1 MNHFAVHLKLT
12 QYCKLTI
19 FHYKIKN
26 KLKKKKNP
34 MQEVGRG
41 RPGHMLNNARVP
53 VDPSFTR
60 RQFTHQ
66 HEGDDAH
73 QDRLC
78 CRKRCSASLSPE
90 KCKSKP

>member
-1 MNHFAVHLKLT
+1 
-12 QYCKLTI
+12 
-19 FHYKIKN
+19 
-26 KLKKKKNP
+26 

-73 QDRLC
+73 RDRLC
-78 CRKRCSASLSPE
+78 CRKRCSASLITREMQIKTTMMYHLTPVRMAII
-90 KCKSKP
+90 KKSTENSLVVRE